1 MKNILRQLF
10 SPILKPFENGAEDY
24 NYKPSHRKILLAVG
38 SLFLF
43 LAAVSFY
50 IAILTYELASLIPI
64 LVFFLGGMIC
74 MIIGGLGTDK
84 AVAKIWGSR

>member
-1 MKNILRQLF
+1 MKDILRQLF
-10 SPILKPFENGAEDY
+10 SPILKPFENSAEDY

-43 LAAVSFY
+43 LAAVSVY

-84 AVAKIWGSR
+84 AVAKIWGNR